1 MSKRFGLKEA
11 LKALQA
17 KPDMNRDGATTG
29 LAFLAAMGT
38 NVTVVKEVEDKIK
51 FVENL
56 QNGAEKVLTAAA
68 ANLDTLPKNAESAVN
83 VAKAD
88 TEKVV
93 TVLQTT
99 AKGKVAQIEAGRDA
113 KISAIEKKAGQVVGK
128 VTTKLN
134 KQETV
139 ARTQMNAKII
149 AIKQETDAK
158 IAATRET
165 IEDVKTD
172 MKAIKE
178 ALAKMAQVKALFS

>member
-1 MSKRFGLKEA
+1 MSKKFGLKEA
-11 LKALQA
+11 LRALQA

-38 NVTVVKEVEDKIK
+38 KVRVVKEVEDKIK

-56 QNGAEKVLTAAA
+56 QKGAEKVLTTAA

-83 VAKAD
+83 VAKVD
-88 TEKVV
+88 TQKVV

-99 AKGKVAQIEAGRDA
+99 AKGKVAQIEARRDA
-113 KISAIEKKAGQVVGK
+113 KISAIEKKAGQVVDK

-134 KQETV
+134 KEETG
-139 ARTQMNAKII
+139 ARTQMNAKI
-149 AIKQETDAK
+149 AAVKQETDAQ

-165 IEDVKTD
+165 IEEVRTQ
-172 MKAIKE
+172 MKDIAE